1 MQEIDKIY
9 FRKKI
14 PSVLEALQKKKFDP
28 YFFETSGEAKQ
39 FILAQIKPGETV
51 GIGGS
56 VTLREN
62 LQIVQEIRK
71 KGNTVYDHWEADD
84 DPQRR
89 IELKRSHR
97 GVDVFLSSTN
107 AIAADGTLVNL
118 DGGGNRVA
126 SLCSGPKRVIVIA
139 GANKL
144 VESVDEAIRRTRNRA
159 AVQRVLRSQYK
170 TPCEVT
176 GVCSDCH
183 APQRICAALLI
194 LMQKPADIDQFTV
207 VLVNEEM
214 GY

>member
-1 MQEIDKIY
+1 M
-9 FRKKI
+9 
-14 PSVLEALQKKKFDP
+14 
-28 YFFETSGEAKQ
+28 
-39 FILAQIKPGETV
+39 
-51 GIGGS
+51 
-56 VTLREN
+56 
-62 LQIVQEIRK
+62 
-71 KGNTVYDHWEADD
+71 
-84 DPQRR
+84 
-89 IELKRSHR
+89 
-97 GVDVFLSSTN
+97 DVFLSSTN